1 MSQLDATQKLNTDN
15 VERIEIAQLPH
26 ILFMLVD
33 DLGWN
38 DIGYN
43 SDDMK
48 GMVRFVFIHVNQR
61 ATTVHHSPLTSH
73 HTPTQP
79 DPKHG

>member
-1 MSQLDATQKLNTDN
+1 MSQLDATQKLNTDS
-15 VERIEIAQLPH
+15 VERIEITQPPH

-48 GMVRFVFIHVNQR
+48 GMVRFVFIHANER
-61 ATTVHHSPLTSH
+61 ATTGHHSPLT
-73 HTPTQP
+73 TLPLN
-79 DPKHG
+79 